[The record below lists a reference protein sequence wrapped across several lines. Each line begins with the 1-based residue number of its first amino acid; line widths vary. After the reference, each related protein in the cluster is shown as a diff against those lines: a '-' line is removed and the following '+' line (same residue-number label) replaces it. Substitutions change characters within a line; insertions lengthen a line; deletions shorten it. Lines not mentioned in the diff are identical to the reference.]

1 MRQRLMAA
9 LLALLLVSCRNNPTV
24 TIAPNGT
31 PTATLP
37 ATIVFQPTMPPTA
50 TALAEG
56 LIVRLGTPD
65 PSPNCPE
72 HYPWFF
78 DHRADECATPL
89 LNSWGVMQPFEHGL
103 MVWFQEGGRT
113 YVLIE
118 EGSLFKPYYEAMDL
132 AGSSLPDPDPS
143 LVLPSGLY
151 QPVLG
156 FAKFWRGLVPGYEWV
171 RERLG
176 WAVAPEVGYSALWQ
190 CNNSGGDAARC
201 YFTGPR
207 DEIIAMTRGSV
218 LYWNYWQGPVR

>member
-1 MRQRLMAA
+1 
-9 LLALLLVSCRNNPTV
+9 
-24 TIAPNGT
+24 
-31 PTATLP
+31 
-37 ATIVFQPTMPPTA
+37 
-50 TALAEG
+50 
-56 LIVRLGTPD
+56 
-65 PSPNCPE
+65 
-72 HYPWFF
+72 
-78 DHRADECATPL
+78 
-89 LNSWGVMQPFEHGL
+89 

-118 EGSLFKPYYEAMDL
+118 EGSLFKPFYEAMDL
-132 AGSSLPDPDPS
+132 TGSSLPDPDPS
-143 LVLPSGLY
+143 LVSPPGLY